1 MTQRVDCCV
10 GGTVLASLSNIATNR
25 LHLTERHTL
34 RVILSGAAQ
43 RHNGERETHQ
53 LPRSRTPKGRRQAE
67 SRHSCKALYPNASRP
82 RIKCDS
88 RTFCRYAP
96 PDTPKLPCAAT
107 AARKREKFSLPNTAV
122 AVQGSSGRVREVWRV
137 GDPIRKGVPCA
148 SKVFPLSSHNR
159 KSTPPRQNAATGCG
173 LNPHGSTRCFHS
185 FVFGCQRRAVLR
197 RTVSEP
203 SSVAARSLVI
213 R

>member
-1 MTQRVDCCV
+1 MQSHICHVRTAYRRLPL
-10 GGTVLASLSNIATNR
+10 GGKLSRKRLMRGDNSVLAKGIHSPYA
-25 LHLTERHTL
+25 
-34 RVILSGAAQ
+34 
-43 RHNGERETHQ
+43 
-53 LPRSRTPKGRRQAE
+53 PRSQ
-67 SRHSCKALYPNASRP
+67 
-82 RIKCDS
+82 IKRDS
-88 RTFCRYAP
+88 RTFLP
-96 PDTPKLPCAAT
+96 PRTSRHTKTSLCGNRSPKAKKVFTLSA
-107 AARKREKFSLPNTAV
+107 AV

-137 GDPIRKGVPCA
+137 GRTPFKGSPCA

-185 FVFGCQRRAVLR
+185 FVFGCRRRAVLR

>member
-1 MTQRVDCCV
+1 MQSHICHVRTAYRRLPL
-10 GGTVLASLSNIATNR
+10 GGKLSRKR
-25 LHLTERHTL
+25 LMRGDQSALMKGTL
-34 RVILSGAAQ
+34 PTR
-43 RHNGERETHQ
+43 
-53 LPRSRTPKGRRQAE
+53 P
-67 SRHSCKALYPNASRP
+67 HS
-82 RIKCDS
+82 RIKRDS
-88 RTFCRYAP
+88 RTFCRHAP

-107 AARKREKFSLPNTAV
+107 AARKRKKSLPSLRRLPCREV
-122 AVQGSSGRVREVWRV
+122 RGRVREVWRV
-137 GDPIRKGVPCA
+137 GRTPFKGSPCA

-185 FVFGCQRRAVLR
+185 FVFGCRRRAVLR

>member
-1 MTQRVDCCV
+1 M
-10 GGTVLASLSNIATNR
+10 LP
-25 LHLTERHTL
+25 H

-43 RHNGERETHQ
+43 RCNGERKHKS

-82 RIKCDS
+82 QIKRDS
-88 RTFCRYAP
+88 RTFCRHAP

-107 AARKREKFSLPNTAV
+107 AARKRKKSLP
-122 AVQGSSGRVREVWRV
+122 SLRRLPCREVR
-137 GDPIRKGVPCA
+137 GDEGGLEGEETPPKGVSSP
-148 SKVFPLSSHNR
+148 SKVFPSPHK

-185 FVFGCQRRAVLR
+185 FVFGCRRRAVLR

>member
-1 MTQRVDCCV
+1 MPEIQNGNIQILKIRSTLFEISSAFESLPLR
-10 GGTVLASLSNIATNR
+10 GGR
-25 LHLTERHTL
+25 W
-34 RVILSGAAQ
+34 
-43 RHNGERETHQ
+43 
-53 LPRSRTPKGRRQAE
+53 RRRRRMRAE
-67 SRHSCKALYPNASRP
+67 SSFHNSPIVR
-82 RIKCDS
+82 DS
-88 RTFCRYAP
+88 RTFCRHAP

-107 AARKREKFSLPNTAV
+107 AARKRKKSLP
-122 AVQGSSGRVREVWRV
+122 SLRRLPCREVR
-137 GDPIRKGVPCA
+137 GDEGGLEGEETPPKGVSSP
-148 SKVFPLSSHNR
+148 SKVFLPLQQ

-185 FVFGCQRRAVLR
+185 FVFGCRRRAVLR